1 MTERGDWNMILK
13 KVSDSMLEL
22 TKDTAYYTELE
33 SEIVCTSHTTSIG
46 ADVFEYDSERIKY
59 IKRNTVTDLHEDV
72 DMLSSNIINDVGLIY
87 FDMENKQ
94 SRVAVANALK
104 PYIEKLMSTMN
115 NTPIG
120 YDENLFIG
128 APLFIVFVCAMGGL
142 LWPTDNVV
150 VKMLSMIAGLTSF
163 LVMQSLEDRYSC
175 LEAERKV
182 ALARDMDAID
192 RRLIIFIESDI
203 TMEESKS

>member
-33 SEIVCTSHTTSIG
+33 SEIICTSHTTSIG

-72 DMLSSNIINDVGLIY
+72 DMLSSNIINDVGLLY

-94 SRVAVANALK
+94 SRIAVANALK
-104 PYIEKLMSTMN
+104 PYIEKLMHIMDSTN
-115 NTPIG
+115 IRH
-120 YDENLFIG
+120 DENRLLES
-128 APLFIVFVCAMGGL
+128 PLFVAFVCITIRL
-142 LWPTDNVV
+142 LWPTSNAIANGVGMLIGPTSLLWMHVLDN
-150 VKMLSMIAGLTSF
+150 
-163 LVMQSLEDRYSC
+163 RYSC

-182 ALARDMDAID
+182 VLARDMDAID
-192 RRLIIFIESDI
+192 RKLITFIESGI
-203 TMEESKS
+203 TMEESKP